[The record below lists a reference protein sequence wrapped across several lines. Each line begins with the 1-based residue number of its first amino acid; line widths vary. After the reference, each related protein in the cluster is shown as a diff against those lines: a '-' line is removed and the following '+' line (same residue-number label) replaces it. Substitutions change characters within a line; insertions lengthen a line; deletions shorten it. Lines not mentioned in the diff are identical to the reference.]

1 MAVEG
6 VTVTAIHSL
15 ANLDGSLSSHR
26 HLEVRLARSAGEVD
40 AAQALRYTVFYEE
53 MGATPSGAVRR
64 RRRDADALDA
74 VCDHLIVHD
83 PLQADPEKSVVGTY
97 RLNRLRDGRGIG
109 DFYSASE
116 FDLSPFAGYG
126 GVLLELGR
134 SCVAPA
140 YRCRSVMQLLWRGVS
155 DYVVRN
161 GVELM
166 FGCASLPG
174 SDAAAH
180 RDALAY
186 LHRHHLAAPDIR
198 VKALPQRRVEM
209 AAGEDEAIDM
219 RRALAGLPPLIKGYL
234 RVGAV
239 VGDGAVED
247 HQFGVTDICIIVETS
262 RITGKYARRYV
273 EASPAA
279 LAAA

>member
-1 MAVEG
+1 VE
-6 VTVTAIHSL
+6 
-15 ANLDGSLSSHR
+15 
-26 HLEVRLARSAGEVD
+26 
-40 AAQALRYTVFYEE
+40 
-53 MGATPSGAVRR
+53 
-64 RRRDADALDA
+64 
-74 VCDHLIVHD
+74 
-83 PLQADPEKSVVGTY
+83 
-97 RLNRLRDGRGIG
+97 

-116 FDLSPFAGYG
+116 FDLSAFAAYKGN
-126 GVLLELGR
+126 LLELGR

-161 GVELM
+161 DVGLM

-174 SDAAAH
+174 ANAEDH
-180 RDALAY
+180 RNTLAY
-186 LHRHHLAAPDIR
+186 LHQNHLAAKDIR
-198 VKALPQRRVEM
+198 VKALPERRVDM
-209 AAGEDEAIDM
+209 AAKEGESIDM
-219 RRALAGLPPLIKGYL
+219 RKALASLPPLIKGYL

-273 EASPAA
+273 ESSPAA
-279 LAAA
+279 MAMA